1 MASRKEPKIA
11 SPGALADP
19 AKGKKKP
26 TVEAPPAKLEDLAP
40 GADPSAFVAR
50 LCPVDIP
57 GSVKVLATY
66 HRDRNAF
73 KKIDEEA
80 KSARGV
86 MNAAKKE
93 LCDKGWEKDA
103 ISFAMKLSDMDP
115 EYAQKVLA
123 QTFVLCRSKVL
134 DVPLGVVNGVSGD
147 LFDPDRVYR
156 FGKLNSDAAKAAET
170 RLVDP
175 ATLPSG
181 SETERMAD
189 IFENGRSQGL
199 KGEHMKYPP
208 GIEGDEKA
216 EQSYRAGWTRGQSD
230 LLAKGGKQ
238 DGDNV
243 VSLQTKPPAYSTVE
257 GDEPLPQDAAALGI
271 G

>member
-1 MASRKEPKIA
+1 MAKRSEPKIP
-11 SPGALADP
+11 SPGAPADP

-26 TVEAPPAKLEDLAP
+26 TVEAPPARLEDLAP

-57 GSVKVLATY
+57 GSVKILARY
-66 HRDRNAF
+66 KSDRHTFEDINDRAS
-73 KKIDEEA
+73 
-80 KSARGV
+80 SARGV
-86 MNAAKKE
+86 MNATKKE
-93 LCDKGWEKDA
+93 LIDKGWSRKA
-103 ISFAMKLSDMDP
+103 VSWAMDLFKMDP
-115 EYAQKVLA
+115 EEAQKVLA

-170 RLVDP
+170 KLVDP

-199 KGEHMKYPP
+199 KGEHMKYPS

-243 VSLQTKPPAYSTVE
+243 VTLQPKPPAYSTVE
-257 GDEPLPQDAAALGI
+257 GDEPLPQDASALGI